1 MCVQVNSVA
10 PNITGQHTGA
20 MLEKVVKQLEKV
32 ADSNNGTRD
41 QIIEVLTKS
50 GELAADLQ

>member
-1 MCVQVNSVA
+1 
-10 PNITGQHTGA
+10 